1 METFVELEEDFKQL
15 AAAGLGLGSNDHSRP
30 TTGAAYS
37 FCSWMRLERSSM
49 RSSSRI
55 KASLSSSCLV
65 NFIFNL
71 AYFFL
76 ENTVSL
82 IFHPPSLSGRR
93 T

>member
-1 METFVELEEDFKQL
+1 
-15 AAAGLGLGSNDHSRP
+15 
-30 TTGAAYS
+30 
-37 FCSWMRLERSSM
+37 MRLERSSM